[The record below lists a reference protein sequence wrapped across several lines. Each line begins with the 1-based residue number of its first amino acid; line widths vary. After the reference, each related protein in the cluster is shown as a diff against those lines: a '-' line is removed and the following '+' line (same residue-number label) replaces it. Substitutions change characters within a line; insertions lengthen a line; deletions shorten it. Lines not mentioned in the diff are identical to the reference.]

1 MNSSSDGARQS
12 VWWTVAAIFV
22 VAVGFNYLWELAQS
36 PLYAGME
43 DFTRMWWHCLLPSL
57 GDGLLVLL
65 IPVFYLAVPI
75 VFGDEYDRG
84 RWPAVLLLAAT
95 AVATA
100 ASPLHHLYLAF
111 GDDRP
116 YAWFL
121 AAAAALN
128 VVLNLVCIPLFG
140 LVGSASA
147 TVVANVVL
155 AATLWVAV
163 GRRTHAELG
172 DGPIAPVPTAA

>member
-65 IPVFYLAVPI
+65 IFATGWVVLGRQDWFLRPGVRGYAVMLTAGLVI
-75 VFGDEYDRG
+75 
-84 RWPAVLLLAAT
+84 
-95 AVATA
+95 AVA
-100 ASPLHHLYLAF
+100 
-111 GDDRP
+111 
-116 YAWFL
+116 
-121 AAAAALN
+121 
-128 VVLNLVCIPLFG
+128 VE
-140 LVGSASA
+140 
-147 TVVANVVL
+147 
-155 AATLWVAV
+155 WVAV
-163 GRRTHAELG
+163 RLLG
-172 DGPIAPVPTAA
+172 HWSYSERMPVVPLLNIGLSAVAQMLLLPPLIFRVVAAWHSRTAANDLSGDPPER